1 MKHLRKCGIPVLTGL
16 VVLAALL
23 LPERISALR
32 DRQTLGAIHTVP
44 LAEEDLTVRE
54 IALPE
59 KLELLGR
66 AILDPDLEVF
76 STTQSLP
83 LPGEP
88 GAEQAEEAFF
98 QSVGYLAEWG
108 ILPESFDLDTLEFQS
123 GSRAVYVRSDGYQ
136 SASMLYLQGT
146 TGNRDSFWI
155 VVDEETGLPVWIDC
169 SLRSVS
175 AKSLLS
181 GEALGAHFLDGLRL
195 EVQQRGPNVWE
206 IDGTGGLIYSARV
219 ESAYGRISVEPLGFM
234 GDFDQGEG
242 NSSDAPMAEI
252 W

>member
-66 AILDPDLEVF
+66 AILDPDLKVF

-83 LPGEP
+83 LTGEQ
-88 GAEQAEEAFF
+88 GDELADVAFF

-169 SLRSVS
+169 SLRSVP

-195 EVQQRGPNVWE
+195 EVQQRGPNVWD